1 MSVVTAQ
8 SLADLYSE
16 DETGWLEA
24 MAELIR
30 RRDLSELDLDHLSE
44 YLTDMAARDRREV
57 KSRLVILLAHL
68 LKWEF
73 QPDMRSHGWRTT
85 VLNRRQKLV
94 DVAGRGVLRTHAEAV
109 LSEAYENA
117 LKLAEEEAGLPR
129 SSFPES
135 FPYQV
140 EQLFAIYLSEG
151 DEAQRCGS
159 RRIQRARHHSRPRL
173 RGCLGVQPL
182 QEP

>member
-1 MSVVTAQ
+1 MSVATAQ
-8 SLADLYSE
+8 SLAVLYSE

-24 MAELIR
+24 MAELVR
-30 RRDLSELDLDHLSE
+30 RRDLAALDLDHLSE

-73 QPDMRSHGWRTT
+73 QPDMRSRGWRTT
-85 VLNRRQKLV
+85 VLTQRQKLV
-94 DVAGRGVLRTHAEAV
+94 DLASRGVLRTHAEAV

-117 LKLAEEEAGLPR
+117 LELAASETGLPR

-135 FPYQV
+135 CPYQV
-140 EQLFAIYLSEG
+140 DQLFAIDLSEG
-151 DEAQRCGS
+151 EEA
-159 RRIQRARHHSRPRL
+159 
-173 RGCLGVQPL
+173 
-182 QEP
+182 